1 MKYNSLG
8 KVMTSLTLQLLKLQ
22 FFGQR
27 NIVIIEDEAPRNIFN
42 PLGQGY
48 QNIFNTVVQA
58 HRNNLFNAADQEC
71 CNIFHVAVQ
80 RHRKHLD
87 QCSSWTPRCLT
98 TTNH

>member
-1 MKYNSLG
+1 MKCNSLG
-8 KVMTSLTLQLLKLQ
+8 KVMTSLTLQLLKIQ

-42 PLGQGY
+42 PVGQG
-48 QNIFNTVVQA
+48 